1 MRFELPLIRATLE
14 RRYKRFLADMRLAS
28 GDRITVHCP
37 NPGSMLGLAEPGG
50 RVLLSDAGARPGRRL
65 RFTWELVRVGGAWV
79 CVNTLRANHV
89 AREALSAGGIEPLAS
104 YRAVRSE
111 VRVAPHSRL
120 DFALGDAG
128 AECYVEVKSVTLRSG
143 SGAFFPDAV
152 TERGQRHLLELARLA
167 RQGRRAVLLY
177 LLMRN
182 DCDSVSPADA
192 IDPLYART
200 LRRVV
205 ARGVE
210 ALAYAVRVS
219 PRGLEL
225 GRRLP
230 VRL

>member
-1 MRFELPLIRATLE
+1 M
-14 RRYKRFLADMRLAS
+14 
-28 GDRITVHCP
+28 
-37 NPGSMLGLAEPGG
+37 
-50 RVLLSDAGARPGRRL
+50 
-65 RFTWELVRVGGAWV
+65 
-79 CVNTLRANHV
+79 
-89 AREALSAGGIEPLAS
+89 
-104 YRAVRSE
+104 
-111 VRVAPHSRL
+111 
-120 DFALGDAG
+120 
-128 AECYVEVKSVTLRSG
+128 TLRSG